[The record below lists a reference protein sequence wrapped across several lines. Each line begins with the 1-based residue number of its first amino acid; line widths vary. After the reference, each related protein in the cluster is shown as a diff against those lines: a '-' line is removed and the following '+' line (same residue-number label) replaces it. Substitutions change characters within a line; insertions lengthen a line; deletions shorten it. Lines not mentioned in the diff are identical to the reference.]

1 MKRALCVSVSVLA
14 LVAGFGSSASAG
26 AEPPA
31 SCQGLAVS
39 SLAGE
44 AGAVAL
50 ERQDAFAQAEEFGVT
65 PGAVTSQFARSHSA
79 SLDAC
84 FE

>member
-1 MKRALCVSVSVLA
+1 MKRALFCGVIA
-14 LVAGFGSSASAG
+14 LTLITACGSSAWA
-26 AEPPA
+26 AVPPA

-39 SLAGE
+39 SLAGA
-44 AGAVAL
+44 AGAVAQ
-50 ERQDAFAQAEEFGVT
+50 ERRDAFAQAEEFGVT
-65 PGAVTSQFARSHSA
+65 PGAVTSQFAMNHAA

>member
-1 MKRALCVSVSVLA
+1 MKRTLYVGVAALVS
-14 LVAGFGSSASAG
+14 VAGFGSSASAAAG
-26 AEPPA
+26 PPA

-44 AGAVAL
+44 AGAVAR
-50 ERQDAFAQAEEFGVT
+50 ERRDAFAQAEEFGVT
-65 PGAVTSQFARSHSA
+65 PGAVTSEFARSHSA

>member
-1 MKRALCVSVSVLA
+1 MKKATVVGVSTLA
-14 LVAGFGSSASAG
+14 LVAAFGSSASAG
-26 AEPPA
+26 AGPPA

-44 AGAVAL
+44 AGAVAQ
-50 ERQDAFAQAEEFGVT
+50 ERRDAFAQAEEFGVT
-65 PGAVTSQFARSHSA
+65 PGAVTSQFARHQSP

>member
-1 MKRALCVSVSVLA
+1 MFVGVAALA
-14 LVAGFGSSASAG
+14 LVAGFGSSASAAAG
-26 AEPPA
+26 PPA

-39 SLAGE
+39 SLAGA
-44 AGAVAL
+44 AGAVAQ
-50 ERQDAFAQAEEFGVT
+50 ERRDAFAQAEEFGIT
-65 PGAVTSQFARSHSA
+65 PGAVTSGFARNHTA